1 MTALTDDE
9 ARAVLHRA
17 ILQVAPD
24 VDPTDVEPDEDLWF
38 ALDLDSMDQLNVMVA
53 IRDQAGI
60 DVPEVDYPKLLT
72 TTGSVAY
79 LTSVSAG

>member
-1 MTALTDDE
+1 MTTLTDDE

-17 ILQVAPD
+17 ILQVPMRF
-24 VDPTDVEPDEDLWF
+24 DPTDVEPDEDLWF

-60 DVPEVDYPKLLT
+60 DVPEVDYPKMVT

-79 LTSVSAG
+79 LISVSAG